1 MVSPVKPK
9 ATSLLNSKDIEKEM
23 APKLKTREKGRE
35 KTVTNASS
43 QRETS
48 NAKSQEHTGEPKDLP
63 PITPAPPE
71 MNLFSP
77 LDSFPS
83 SSRPFPR
90 DTPPPSDIS
99 QATEGPRPSRR
110 QRAAVSYAE
119 PSLRDKM
126 RRPGK
131 ELVDAVIPSGTK
143 PEPTTARK
151 PDTSSTSS
159 IQFQKEDDKEST
171 ATDKEWKKLPI
182 SKPHDPIEPTSPL
195 GSKSTGTTSADL
207 PPTVITDRRRRSSAT
222 PRIPLDGLTSSTN
235 PSTTA
240 VGGGGVSQSTIAA
253 LVAGSQKR
261 LSRAREAAEAQ
272 RRASGEKGIGLDIY
286 DFDDSEAPSS
296 TASKAENGKESG
308 LKERKDGKERP
319 GSTTGAGGKVSRRHS
334 SMSDIRTGL
343 GPTKRGEEGMM
354 RSISVP
360 NGPLA
365 KKEEK
370 RKDEGPEE
378 DKNGSLRRAERAANR
393 RKSMMV

>member
-1 MVSPVKPK
+1 MVSPAKPK
-9 ATSLLNSKDIEKEM
+9 ATGLLKSKDVEKEM
-23 APKLKTREKGRE
+23 ALKPKAREKGRE
-35 KTVTNASS
+35 KSTTNTSS
-43 QRETS
+43 QREAS
-48 NAKSQEHTGEPKDLP
+48 NSKSQEHTAVPKDLH
-63 PITPAPPE
+63 PITPAPPD
-71 MNLFSP
+71 MNPFSP

-83 SSRPFPR
+83 SSRPLPR
-90 DTPPPSDIS
+90 DTPPPSDLS
-99 QATEGPRPSRR
+99 QAAEGPRPSRR
-110 QRAAVSYAE
+110 QRVAVSYAE

-151 PDTSSTSS
+151 LDKSGTSS
-159 IQFQKEDDKEST
+159 IQIQNEDDSES
-171 ATDKEWKKLPI
+171 AAVDKEWRKLPI

-222 PRIPLDGLTSSTN
+222 PRTALDGLTASAN

-240 VGGGGVSQSTIAA
+240 VVGGSVSQSTIAA

-272 RRASGEKGIGLDIY
+272 RRASGEKGLGLDIY

-296 TASKAENGKESG
+296 AASKAESGTESG
-308 LKERKDGKERP
+308 LKEGKEGKERP
-319 GSTTGAGGKVSRRHS
+319 GSTTGIGGKVSRRHS

-343 GPTKRGEEGMM
+343 GSTKRGEEGVM
-354 RSISVP
+354 RSVSVP
-360 NGPLA
+360 NGGIA

-370 RKDEGPEE
+370 RRDEGVEE